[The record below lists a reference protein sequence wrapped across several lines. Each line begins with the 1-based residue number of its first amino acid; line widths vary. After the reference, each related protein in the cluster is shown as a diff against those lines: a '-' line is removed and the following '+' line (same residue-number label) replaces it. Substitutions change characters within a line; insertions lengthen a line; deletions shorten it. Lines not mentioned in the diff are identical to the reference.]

1 MYGHGRACEIRG
13 RVGESV
19 LTHSA
24 STTLADNDM
33 NESIGFS
40 RQDGVMYAE
49 GVPLPSIAAS
59 VGTPVYVYSANTIR
73 ARYRQLEQAFDG
85 IPHHI
90 HFAMKSNSNLSVLRL
105 LQELGAGVD
114 IVSGGELYRARE
126 AGFGGGDVVFSGV
139 GKTVREM
146 DLALEHRVLL
156 INVESEPELYALN
169 AVAEKRGVV
178 AGVAIRVN
186 PEVFVDT
193 HDYINTGSKG
203 AKFGIP
209 IDDVSR
215 IADVISTLAHVKLL
229 GLGMHLGS
237 QIATADPMRDALP
250 KLLATIEQ
258 VRKQGHALEF
268 MDVGGGLSV
277 PYEGEAEADVAGY
290 ASVVGEAVKSTGLQL
305 LLEPGRFLVAES
317 GVLLTE
323 VLYRKHSAGK
333 DFVVTD
339 AGMSDLVRPALYGAY
354 HHIEAVI
361 AQENNVTADVVG
373 PICESGDFFAKERV
387 LGDVKAGELLAIQT
401 AGAYG
406 YAMSSNYNS
415 RPRPAEVL
423 VDGDRFAIISERER
437 FEDLVRLERA
447 HLQWRSA

>member
-1 MYGHGRACEIRG
+1 MYCED
-13 RVGESV
+13 VS
-19 LTHSA
+19 
-24 STTLADNDM
+24 
-33 NESIGFS
+33 
-40 RQDGVMYAE
+40 
-49 GVPLPSIAAS
+49 LPTIAAS

-73 ARYRQLEQAFDG
+73 ARYNRLEQAFG
-85 IPHHI
+85 GVPHHI
-90 HFAMKSNSNLSVLRL
+90 HFAMKANSNLSVLRL

-114 IVSGGELYRARE
+114 IVSGGELYRAHE
-126 AGFGGGDVVFSGV
+126 AGFGGSDVVFSGV
-139 GKTVREM
+139 GKTAREL

-156 INVESEPELYALN
+156 INVESEAELYALN

-186 PEVFVDT
+186 PEVTVDT
-193 HDYINTGSKG
+193 PHEYISTGQKG

-209 IDDVSR
+209 IDDVAR
-215 IADVISTLAHVKLL
+215 IANIINELPHVRLL

-237 QIATADPMRDALP
+237 QIATVDPMRDALP
-250 KLLATIEQ
+250 RLLAIIET
-258 VRKQGHALEF
+258 VRKLGHSLQY

-277 PYEGEAEADVAGY
+277 PYEGEAEADIDGY
-290 ASVVGEAVKSTGLQL
+290 ARVVSEAVRGTGLQL

-323 VLYRKHSAGK
+323 VLYRKHAAGK

-339 AGMSDLVRPALYGAY
+339 AGMSDLMRPMLYSAY
-354 HHIEAVI
+354 HHIEAVV
-361 AQENNVTADVVG
+361 AEESTVKADVVG
-373 PICESGDFFAKERV
+373 PICESGDFFAKGRV
-387 LGDVKAGELLAIQT
+387 LGDVSAGALLAIQT
-401 AGAYG
+401 TGAYG
-406 YAMSSNYNS
+406 YAMASNYNS

-423 VDGDRFAIISERER
+423 VDGDRFAVITERER